1 MGDNYLKQQAKNFR
15 KRTDLAFDNLDTPTL
30 FTRPDVVNRVFRAKP
45 CGDEQFEVG
54 ETLWAIP
61 DPNSHTVPV
70 ARGCYRL
77 GVIDGDGA
85 SSLLALLPPNGA
97 IDVLPMRVTRVLEL
111 SGVAELDVSEV
122 MANE

>member
-1 MGDNYLKQQAKNFR
+1 MGDNYLKRQAKNFR
-15 KRTDLAFDNLDTPTL
+15 KRRDLAFDNLATPPL
-30 FTRPDVVNRVFRAKP
+30 FTRPDVVNRVFQAKP
-45 CGDEQFEVG
+45 SGDEQFEVG

-85 SSLLALLPPNGA
+85 SSLIGLFPPNGA
-97 IDVLPMRVTRVLEL
+97 IDVLPMRVTKVLEL
-111 SGVAELDVSEV
+111 SGVAELDVLEV
-122 MANE
+122 VAND